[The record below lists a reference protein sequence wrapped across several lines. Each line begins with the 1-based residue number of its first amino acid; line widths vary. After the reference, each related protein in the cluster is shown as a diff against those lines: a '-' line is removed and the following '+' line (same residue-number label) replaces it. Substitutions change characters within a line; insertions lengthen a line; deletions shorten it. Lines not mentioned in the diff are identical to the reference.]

1 MQLCF
6 FTLLFV
12 FGLNDIFAFQI
23 GRIEPNFPKIHGHK
37 GNILDLQFNPF
48 NTNIIASAG
57 EDARIK
63 VAKQY
68 CGYISCNI
76 NKTVNT
82 IINNTK
88 NKILTLCKV
97 IRGTPKSII
106 CKLLSY
112 RDSFPDSSQWPFILH
127 IWKSTSKKTSQKWI
141 KKQHTKLSHYIN
153 IKPTDIGYKYFVW
166 IISTNTG
173 IPLSGCTCNTL
184 QNFEWFCVE
193 QCEPSK

>member
-1 MQLCF
+1 MSVLKFHIKLFSNFFMQLCF

-12 FGLNDIFAFQI
+12 FGLNDIFAIQI

-48 NTNIIASAG
+48 NTNI
-57 EDARIK
+57 
-63 VAKQY
+63 
-68 CGYISCNI
+68 NH
-76 NKTVNT
+76 TVNT

-127 IWKSTSKKTSQKWI
+127 I
-141 KKQHTKLSHYIN
+141 
-153 IKPTDIGYKYFVW
+153 
-166 IISTNTG
+166 
-173 IPLSGCTCNTL
+173 
-184 QNFEWFCVE
+184 
-193 QCEPSK
+193 